1 MNKPPVAARDLLDRA
16 NKSKIPKPSTNSEPV
31 KVTPQIPKPSIKE
44 EPKLEEAIQT
54 KLNLN
59 NEEININKDE
69 ETKTQ
74 PSTNNQAPQQQ
85 KFMKRLQ
92 NSMRKFNNT
101 DQNGGTTPTT
111 NITGTTN
118 LTAPKKGMTKV
129 VQSKK
134 ILDTAKFL
142 ENKLLKT
149 ESTESQ
155 NLQMTEG
162 NSINTEENKIIEETH
177 ETNEIDNQYNTDPL
191 NNDDGVNKGSVKTGV
206 RKPTKK
212 PIV

>member
-1 MNKPPVAARDLLDRA
+1 MNKPPVARDLLDRA
-16 NKSKIPKPSTNSEPV
+16 NKSKIPKGSTNTEPV
-31 KVTPQIPKPSIKE
+31 KVTLQIPKPSAKE
-44 EPKLEEAIQT
+44 EQKIEETLQT

-59 NEEININKDE
+59 NEETNINKEE

-101 DQNGGTTPTT
+101 DQNAGTNPTT
-111 NITGTTN
+111 NSTGTTN
-118 LTAPKKGMTKV
+118 LTASKKGMTKV

-142 ENKLLKT
+142 ENKMLKT
-149 ESTESQ
+149 ESSESQ
-155 NLQMTEG
+155 NLQVTEG
-162 NSINTEENKIIEETH
+162 NSINTEENKIIEEIH
-177 ETNEIDNQYNTDPL
+177 ENNDNDNQNNTDHL
-191 NNDDGVNKGSVKTGV
+191 NDEDGVNKTSVKTGV